1 MKTLIEY
8 QNELNK
14 YLTLIKDIQKLQNE
28 NYAAICEREREYEYN
43 KTVEIGERLDALYYT
58 NDLLLERHR
67 ELQNKYKTL
76 KDIIHTIQE
85 IEYLKEKLN
94 TMTTMF
100 D

>member
-14 YLTLIKDIQKLQNE
+14 CVTLIKDIQKLQNE
-28 NYAAICEREREYEYN
+28 NYTAICEREREYEHN
-43 KTVEIGERLDALYYT
+43 KRVEIGERLEALYYI

-94 TMTTMF
+94 TITTMF

>member
-14 YLTLIKDIQKLQNE
+14 CVVLIKDIQKLQNE
-28 NYAAICEREREYEYN
+28 NYTAICEREREYEHN
-43 KTVEIGERLDALYYT
+43 KTVENGERLDALYYT
-58 NDLLLERHR
+58 NDLLLERYR
-67 ELQNKYKTL
+67 ELQNKHKAL

-94 TMTTMF
+94 TMITILN
-100 D
+100 

>member
-14 YLTLIKDIQKLQNE
+14 CVTLIKDIQKLQNE
-28 NYAAICEREREYEYN
+28 NYTAICECEKEYERN
-43 KTVEIGERLDALYYT
+43 KTIENGERLDALYYT

-94 TMTTMF
+94 TITTMF